1 MRESSPQPHPRP
13 LGTLLVVALLCSL
26 LVGASGCAATH
37 DAASGDPGAGAA
49 PPETTTGATTGRASQ
64 VLLAEDAVGAAIGA
78 GERGATAGAMA
89 TTPART
95 PTATPPA
102 TSPPILPTAKR
113 SATPSIPGFVLGA
126 GRAVDGSFAGL
137 AASDLVPMTTVVER
151 WRVVA
156 GDGMGDEFQ
165 RRRGP
170 SSEPGASV
178 SDRWGDDQTYE
189 LSVGT
194 SAEGAEGAEGERAGA
209 VVMPLTIAHRDRAV
223 TFFDPP
229 LALAPT
235 QLLAGSPLRSEAGM
249 KVFDEGNRR
258 KLQHSGRAARTLTL
272 IDAVTIETP
281 MGTFDALRVRVE
293 FRATLQ
299 LATATEVA
307 TQYVVPGVG
316 VVAEER
322 VERVNAMGFINRT
335 TKRTIVRV
343 Q

>member
-1 MRESSPQPHPRP
+1 M
-13 LGTLLVVALLCSL
+13 VALLCSL
-26 LVGASGCAATH
+26 LAGASGCASTH
-37 DAASGDPGAGAA
+37 DAASGDPGAGTA
-49 PPETTTGATTGRASQ
+49 PPETTTGATTGRDAQ
-64 VLLAEDAVGAAIGA
+64 VLLAEDAVGGA
-78 GERGATAGAMA
+78 VGANERGATTGSAAA
-89 TTPART
+89 THALT

-102 TSPPILPTAKR
+102 PGPSIPPQAR
-113 SATPSIPGFVLGA
+113 GSATPSTPGFTLGA

-137 AASDLVPMTTVVER
+137 AACDLVPMTTAVER

-156 GDGMGDEFQ
+156 GDGVGEEFE
-165 RRRGP
+165 RRRAP

-189 LSVGT
+189 LSVGAD
-194 SAEGAEGAEGERAGA
+194 AEGAKGEPAGA
-209 VVMPLTIAHRDRAV
+209 IVMPLTIAHRDRAV

-235 QLLAGSPLRSEAGM
+235 QLRAGSPLRSEAGM

-272 IDAVTIETP
+272 IDAVAIETP

-299 LATATEVA
+299 LATASEVA